1 VPLPKHGTVRRYKA
15 GCRCSPCTDANT
27 EANRRYRENRRRRE
41 GREAPRTSRAKDVP
55 ASRDAPT
62 RKPSKR
68 PAHDLSDAEVD
79 RALDDIAV
87 QLKAG
92 PIEAAAREALSG
104 EASAEVRLRR
114 EVAFRGAR
122 ALDDPANARFY
133 ASTTSALL
141 AVLDSLAKLAPN
153 SSGEAKAIEQLMGA
167 LGSGRSSRRR
177 AAVDDAPQSGSGDDR

>member
-1 VPLPKHGTVRRYKA
+1 M
-15 GCRCSPCTDANT
+15 
-27 EANRRYRENRRRRE
+27 
-41 GREAPRTSRAKDVP
+41 
-55 ASRDAPT
+55 
-62 RKPSKR
+62 
-68 PAHDLSDAEVD
+68 
-79 RALDDIAV
+79 